1 MIGLDT
7 TALVRWLL
15 ADSLEGADAAQ
26 AARIDRA
33 LAAGGEVAHVNPV
46 VLVECLWVLRARFGR
61 TRAQIADVLQAL
73 LAAPQIDLGRRA
85 AVESA
90 LDGFRRGGPG
100 FTDHLIAA
108 LNREAGCA
116 VTLTFD
122 RTAAAAA
129 PGFAPVP

>member
-1 MIGLDT
+1 VIGLDT
-7 TALVRWLL
+7 NALVRWLL
-15 ADSLEGADAAQ
+15 ADALEGEDAAQ
-26 AARIDRA
+26 ARRVGEA
-33 LAAGGEVAHVNPV
+33 LAAGDVAHVNPL

-61 TRAQIADVLQAL
+61 TRAQVGDIVQAL

-85 AVESA
+85 AVEAA

-108 LNREAGCA
+108 LNLEAGCA

-122 RTAAAAA
+122 RTAAAA

>member
-7 TALVRWLL
+7 NALVRWLI
-15 ADSLEGADAAQ
+15 ADALEGEDAAQ
-26 AARIDRA
+26 ARRVGEA
-33 LAAGGEVAHVNPV
+33 LAAAGDVAHVNPV

-61 TRAQIADVLQAL
+61 TRAQTAELVQAL

-100 FTDHLIAA
+100 FADHLIAA

-122 RTAAAAA
+122 RSAASA
-129 PGFAPVP
+129 PGFGPVP